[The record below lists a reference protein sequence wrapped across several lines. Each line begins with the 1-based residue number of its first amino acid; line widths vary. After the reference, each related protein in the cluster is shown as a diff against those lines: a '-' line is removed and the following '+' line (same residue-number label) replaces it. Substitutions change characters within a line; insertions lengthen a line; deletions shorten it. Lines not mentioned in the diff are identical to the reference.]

1 MGLTLPWPLARQAMI
16 RALRANLPLAAA
28 LSGDWSEGEAPAKT
42 DYPLGIISLVPSPGI
57 YDWTGVVW
65 DIYVDVVVF
74 AYDKGEADSLDQLA
88 FTTLQDA
95 RLAVTGLTSLMCR
108 RIGIISLPAVDD
120 KGQSVYTSGG
130 TFHVRIA
137 QSTPTAQTLVVTGDS
152 TIA

>member
-28 LSGDWSEGEAPAKT
+28 LTGDWSEGEAPVKT
-42 DYPLGIISLVPSPGI
+42 AYPLGVISLVPSPGI
-57 YDWTGVVW
+57 YDWSGVVW
-65 DIYVDVVVF
+65 DLYVDVVVF
-74 AYDKGEADSLDQLA
+74 SYDKGQADSLDQLA

-95 RLAVTGLTSLMCR
+95 RLAVTGLTSLTCR

-120 KGQSVYTSGG
+120 KGQSVYSSGG
-130 TFHVRIA
+130 TFHLRIA
-137 QSTPTAQTLVVTGDS
+137 QSTPTAQTLTVTCDS